1 MHIPDG
7 FIDAP
12 VSLAAAVTSAGVLAV
27 AVRKGRDELDDRLI
41 PMAGLTAAFVF
52 AMQMVNFPVAAGTSG
67 HLLGGLLAAA
77 LVGPWLGAISIA
89 VVLFVQALLFADGGL
104 SALGLNVLNMAVV
117 GVLGGYAV
125 LRVLLRLLPR
135 VRGRVP
141 LTALV
146 GVAAWASVMLAAGAF
161 VIEYA
166 LGATSDVATSTVATA
181 VLGVHALV
189 GVGEGVITAV
199 VVGTVLAVRPDLV
212 YIGGLL
218 RGPQQLEIRQP
229 TPVVVR

>member
-1 MHIPDG
+1 MPNRDVPVLRWVRPPQQARSQETLHRIL
-7 FIDAP
+7 DAAEVLVAEKSFEDAS
-12 VSLAAAVTSAGVLAV
+12 VSEI
-27 AVRKGRDELDDRLI
+27 VRRANSSVG
-41 PMAGLTAAFVF
+41 AFYARF
-52 AMQMVNFPVAAGTSG
+52 E
-67 HLLGGLLAAA
+67 
-77 LVGPWLGAISIA
+77 
-89 VVLFVQALLFADGGL
+89 DKD
-104 SALGLNVLNMAVV
+104 
-117 GVLGGYAV
+117 AV

-218 RGPQQLEIRQP
+218 RGSQQLEIRQP